1 MGDKQKTAIFVE
13 KYRIMAITIKTIPV
27 LEGQAAVEFVEQAE
41 RNARLKTPKLSEKS
55 RLRLHAVLEKSRR
68 FKFQS

>member
-1 MGDKQKTAIFVE
+1 
-13 KYRIMAITIKTIPV
+13 MAITIKTIPV